1 MIHQAERRYEQ
12 LVETLR
18 DAELQHTGTPAQ
30 LRETSL
36 TYINEAIQ
44 ELKEMVIHHTFRD
57 EQEEIN
63 FFKHIKPKFTSL
75 LIFHA
80 RLALIE
86 IKRPAGSLKDIRR
99 HYERELLL
107 IRIFHD
113 HHVQLYQYLRAEATF
128 LDAKLFVRGSCDLP
142 YHYAT
147 TAVDSDT
154 RFTTYY
160 DYVIARIQAN
170 EQLRAYLTRALQE
183 LETGNL
189 PADAPEERKDL
200 RWTGS
205 KVHLIELAY
214 GLYESGHINNGTAGV
229 LEIASRLEALFQV
242 SLGNV
247 YRTFQEIR
255 QRKKDSR
262 TKFLDL
268 MRQKLEARMDEL
280 DAA

>member
-1 MIHQAERRYEQ
+1 MIHHAERRYEQ

-18 DAELQHTGTPAQ
+18 DTEIQHTGTPAQ
-30 LRETSL
+30 LRETNL

-57 EQEEIN
+57 EQEEIY
-63 FFKHIKPKFTSL
+63 FFKHVKPKFTSL

-86 IKRPAGSLKDIRR
+86 LKRPAGSLKDIRR

-170 EQLRAYLTRALQE
+170 EQLRAYLIRALQE

-189 PADAPEERKDL
+189 PADVPEERKDL
-200 RWTGS
+200 HWTGS

-280 DAA
+280 DAV